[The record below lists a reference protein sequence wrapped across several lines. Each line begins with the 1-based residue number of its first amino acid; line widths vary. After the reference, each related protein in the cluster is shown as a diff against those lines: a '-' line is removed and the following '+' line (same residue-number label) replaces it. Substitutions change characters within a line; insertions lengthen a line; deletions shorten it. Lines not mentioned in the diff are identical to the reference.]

1 MDNKLDI
8 LTKKLYEE
16 GVDKAKQE
24 AEEIIR
30 KANEEAAK
38 IIAEANNKARVA
50 KADAEKE
57 VENLKKKADSEMA
70 LSARQALT
78 LLKQSITNL
87 LAGDVAQSM
96 AKSGFE
102 DKAFVQDILVSIIRK
117 WDAASGNLDLD
128 LILAPDEKVQFETFV
143 ASKYK
148 DLLDKGLKVK
158 VGDTPGEFVIQP
170 HDGGYQIAFSEELFK
185 AFFEQ
190 YMKSF
195 TKTLLFK

>member
-16 GVDKAKQE
+16 GVDKAKHE
-24 AEEIIR
+24 AEGIIS
-30 KANEEAAK
+30 KANQEAAK
-38 IIAEANNKARVA
+38 IIADANA
-50 KADAEKE
+50 KAQVVKTDAEKE
-57 VENLKKKADSEMA
+57 VEGLKKKAESEMA
-70 LSARQALT
+70 LSARQALAS
-78 LLKQSITNL
+78 LKQSVTNL
-87 LAGDVAQSM
+87 LAGSVAKSM

-102 DKAFVQDILVSIIRK
+102 DKTFVQEILVSIIRK

-128 LILAPDEKVQFETFV
+128 LILAPEEKVQFETFV

-148 DLLDKGLKVK
+148 VLLDKGLNIKL
-158 VGDTPGEFVIQP
+158 GDTPGEFVIQP
-170 HDGGYQIAFSEELFK
+170 HDGGYRIAFSEELFE

-190 YMKSF
+190 YMKGF